1 MGVDVGLEP
10 AIEADGERHTFFDH
24 RRVSLR
30 WLGGTVLTGCMGAVL
45 IGSAIFA
52 ALDHQSNFAEDP
64 VPAAPVR
71 KDVVDTGINP
81 RKGDRLVK
89 PVDIVA
95 AKQTFRVPTPTKIGD
110 KEVMRVH
117 TFSHVETPLLTASA
131 GFADDVPE
139 FNPLKMLADARNAPD
154 PAPEPQ
160 QDDAEVSWANRDFSP
175 QNLTSAVALSPEE
188 VQGQVAEHVKST
200 LAAGNRTF
208 ALPSQLLLTRTSRA
222 NTIGALAYANPNDT
236 GVLTHSPFSSIEVRM
251 VPENVSV
258 IPRASPPPADPS
270 QMDERMVIMRHNE
283 SFENLLVSSGVER
296 DTVPKVIAAFDAKP
310 GQPVVAE
317 GRRIKLLFADAEG
330 PGNGTVLARVS
341 VYADQT
347 LETTIALKDDGSYVK
362 IANPD
367 APAASK
373 PSQSSDDD
381 DDNGAM
387 RLYNS
392 LYETGLKQDIPRPI
406 IDELVRVFA
415 NDVDFQRSVTGG
427 DSFEAFYDE
436 GDESDNTKEL
446 LYASITARGETF
458 RYYRFQTPDDG
469 VVDYYDQNG
478 RSTRKFLVRTPILN
492 FKITSGFGMRFHPI
506 LGYARPHLGVDF
518 AAPIG
523 TPIFAAGNGT
533 VIKAG
538 WNPAY
543 GRRVEIQ
550 HANGYVTTYNHMSGF
565 ARGIVDGA
573 RVRQGQTI
581 GYLGQSGLATGPH
594 LHYEVLVNGHFVD
607 PMKVKLART
616 REFDGKMLAL
626 FTKERDRINDLLAKA
641 PNAPQLPPQVTAKAN

>member
-1 MGVDVGLEP
+1 MSVELGVEP
-10 AIEADGERHTFFDH
+10 AIESDGERHTFFDH

-30 WLGGTVLTGCMGAVL
+30 WLGGTILTGFMGAAL

-52 ALDHQSNFAEDP
+52 ALDHQSNFAEAP
-64 VPAAPVR
+64 VPASPAR
-71 KDVVDTGINP
+71 KEVVEAGINP

-110 KEVMRVH
+110 KEAMRIH
-117 TFSHVETPLLTASA
+117 TFSHVETTLLTATA

-139 FNPLKMLADARNAPD
+139 FNPLKMLADARNTVDA
-154 PAPEPQ
+154 APEPL
-160 QDDAEVSWANRDFSP
+160 QDDAEISWANRDFSP
-175 QNLTSAVALSPEE
+175 QNLTSTIALSEDE
-188 VQGQVAEHVKST
+188 VQAQVAEHVKSS
-200 LAAGNRTF
+200 LAAGSRPF
-208 ALPSQLLLTRTSRA
+208 SLPSQLLLTRTSRA
-222 NTIGALAYANPNDT
+222 NSIGALAYANPNDGIT
-236 GVLTHSPFSSIEVRM
+236 RSPFSSIEVRM

-258 IPRASPPPADPS
+258 IPRSSLPTDAS

-283 SFENLLVSSGVER
+283 SFENMLMTAGVAR
-296 DTVPKVIAAFDAKP
+296 DTIPPIVAAFAAKP
-310 GQPVVAE
+310 GDPVVAE
-317 GRRIKLLFADAEG
+317 GRRIKLLFADSDA
-330 PGNGTVLARVS
+330 PGQATVLARIS

-347 LETTIALKDDGSYVK
+347 LETSIALKDDGGYVRLS
-362 IANPD
+362 
-367 APAASK
+367 APATAAAAK
-373 PSQSSDDD
+373 PAAKSDDD
-381 DDNGAM
+381 GDDDTGGM

-406 IDELVRVFA
+406 IDDLVRVFA
-415 NDVDFQRSVTGG
+415 NDVDFQRGVSGG

-436 GDESDNTKEL
+436 GEDADGTKEL
-446 LYASITARGETF
+446 LHASITARGETYK
-458 RYYRFQTPDDG
+458 YYRFQTPDDG
-469 VVDYYDQNG
+469 LVDFYDQNG

-533 VIKAG
+533 IIKAG

-543 GRRVEIQ
+543 GRRIEIQ

-565 ARGIVDGA
+565 ARGAVDGA
-573 RVRQGQTI
+573 RVKQGQTI
-581 GYLGQSGLATGPH
+581 GYLGQTGLATGPH

-616 REFDGKMLAL
+616 REFDGKMLAQ
-626 FTKERDRINDLLAKA
+626 FTHERDRIDELLSKA
-641 PNAPQLPPQVTAKAN
+641 PNAPQVTARAN